1 MANTIHVDVVSA
13 EQSIFS
19 GEAEFVALPGEA
31 GELGIYPRHTP
42 LLTRIKP
49 GAVRIKVP
57 GQDEDEFVFVAG
69 GMLEVQ
75 PNLVTVLAD
84 TAIRGHDLDE
94 AKAADAKKQAEEAM
108 ANAKSDID
116 FAKAQSEFAMMAAQL
131 AAIQKLR
138 RKK

>member
-19 GEAEFVALPGEA
+19 GEAEFVALPGES
-31 GELGIYPRHTP
+31 GELGIYPKHTP

-49 GAVRIKVP
+49 GAVRIQIP
-57 GQDEDEFVFVAG
+57 GQDEFELVFVAG

-75 PNLVTVLAD
+75 PNVVTVLAD

-94 AKAADAKKQAEEAM
+94 AKATEAKQRAEEAM
-108 ANAKSDID
+108 ANAKSDLD
-116 FAKAQSEFAMMAAQL
+116 FARAQSEFAMMAAQL